1 MDGFTAVVI
10 LWIATLCAAFFAG
23 QYLPL
28 QEVINDCGTKGEIQ
42 IRSTFIQ
49 CKPVAVLVAG
59 KREKIHEPT
68 E

>member
-1 MDGFTAVVI
+1 MDGFTAGLI
-10 LWIATLCAAFFAG
+10 LWISTLCAAFFAG

-28 QEVINDCGTKGEIQ
+28 QGVIDDCGTKGEIQ

-59 KREKIHEPT
+59 KRESIREST

>member
-1 MDGFTAVVI
+1 MDGFTAITI
-10 LWIATLCAAFFAG
+10 LWFSTLCAAFFAG

-28 QEVINDCGTKGEIQ
+28 QEVIDNCGTKGEIQ
-42 IRSTFIQ
+42 VRTTFIQ

-59 KREKIHEPT
+59 KREKLHEAT

>member
-10 LWIATLCAAFFAG
+10 LWVATLCAAFFAG
-23 QYLPL
+23 QYMPL
-28 QEVINDCGTKGEIQ
+28 TEVVKDCGTKGESQ

-59 KREKIHEPT
+59 KRESIREST

>member
-1 MDGFTAVVI
+1 MDGLPAVVF

-23 QYLPL
+23 QYMPL
-28 QEVINDCGTKGEIQ
+28 QKVIDDCGTKGEVQ
-42 IRSTFIQ
+42 IRSTFVQ

-59 KREKIHEPT
+59 KREKLHEST